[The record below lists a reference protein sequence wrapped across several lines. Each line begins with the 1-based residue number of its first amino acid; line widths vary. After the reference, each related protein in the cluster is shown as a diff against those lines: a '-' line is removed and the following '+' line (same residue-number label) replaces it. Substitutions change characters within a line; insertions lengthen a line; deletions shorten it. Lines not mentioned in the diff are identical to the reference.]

1 MISFEKINFCAIV
14 SRWISLK
21 VARSKGSDNFWQ
33 GEHRLILFVYLYL
46 VRINIKTEFCSIW
59 SQNPRIFL
67 YYTIYRERKRNS
79 LNSDRVFFPNA
90 ASFSISI
97 ILTKQNKT
105 LSIAFYQNPLIDLNL
120 FLIQS
125 LFLYPIACININYHN
140 SRICVW
146 EKRLRN

>member
-1 MISFEKINFCAIV
+1 MLVIIGWNNHFQIV
-14 SRWISLK
+14 FLMW
-21 VARSKGSDNFWQ
+21 FWKSVKCP
-33 GEHRLILFVYLYL
+33 ILFVYLYF
-46 VRINIKTEFCSIW
+46 VTINIKTEFCSIW

-79 LNSDRVFFPNA
+79 LNSDRVFFSNA

-97 ILTKQNKT
+97 ILTKQNRT